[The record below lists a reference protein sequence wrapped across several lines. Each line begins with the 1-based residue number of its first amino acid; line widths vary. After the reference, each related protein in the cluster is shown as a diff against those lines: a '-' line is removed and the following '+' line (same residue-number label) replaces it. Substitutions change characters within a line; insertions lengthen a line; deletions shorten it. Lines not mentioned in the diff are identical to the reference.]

1 MSSATPPLP
10 PGLLRLRHELSN
22 LRRLPVSSGSAYFV
36 IDADSEQWIVR
47 WAYGIPRPKVD
58 VAQWVDELAVL
69 YTNIRLRHQ
78 RNKATDGLRCSFTS
92 PSKPTTMAYLVS
104 AQLCSG
110 FGILGECT
118 APCTDGPV
126 AKSVAWSSHND

>member
-1 MSSATPPLP
+1 M
-10 PGLLRLRHELSN
+10 
-22 LRRLPVSSGSAYFV
+22 
-36 IDADSEQWIVR
+36 R

-69 YTNIRLRHQ
+69 YTNIRLRQQ
-78 RNKATDGLRCSFTS
+78 RNKTTDGPRSSFAS

-104 AQLCSG
+104 AQNCSG

-118 APCTDGPV
+118 RTLHRWASCEV
-126 AKSVAWSSHND
+126 RCLEQS